1 MKKIRALLEPLF
13 CVAVNLLVAM
23 LLLSITRILFILEN
37 AAAYPGVCFG
47 HFAYLCKAGLRFDLS
62 AMFYV
67 NSIYIVL
74 ALLPLAARTG
84 KVYKAVTK
92 FFYVVPNFLALA
104 VNLVDSVYFQFTGR
118 RTTCSFFS
126 EFKNES
132 NLGSIF
138 FQSCLEHWYLVLAGL
153 AMLAI
158 LIFLFKHPKTG
169 CRQSLAYTIA
179 HSIVLLACIYPIIL
193 GIRGGAGVMI
203 RPLSINDAT
212 AYADT
217 PAETSIVLNT
227 PICLIRTV
235 SRSSFTNP
243 EYYQDTEEMLSQFN
257 SLVTPEPGTEFRPL
271 NVCVIILESFSSA
284 YSERITG
291 LQGHEAKGY
300 MPFLDSLMNESL
312 TFRYSFANG
321 RKSIEAIQSVLSGI
335 PSLIEPFT
343 ISPYATNAISGL
355 AGELCANKGYS
366 SAFIHGAPRGSMG
379 FEAFTHISG
388 FQQLYDKETFGDDSQ
403 FDGTWAI
410 WDEPFLQY
418 GEECMDNL
426 EEPFIS
432 TIFTATSHH
441 PFRIPGKYEGCF
453 DKGTVPIHKCIGY
466 TDMSLRKF
474 FQTASSAPWFGNTLF
489 VITGDHT
496 NETDRP
502 EYLSGY
508 GLYEI
513 PILFYRP
520 DGSLKG
526 LREGVAQ
533 QTDIMPTVL
542 SYLGYDKPYVC
553 FGCDL
558 LSTPDGETWAVSYSE
573 GTYQFITD
581 SLSIQFD
588 GEKAIGAYDY
598 RKDPLQKDDL
608 LELRQEEVGEALPK
622 LKSIIQQYI
631 CRMLEDRLTN

>member
-1 MKKIRALLEPLF
+1 MKKIRTLLEPLF

-23 LLLSITRILFILEN
+23 LLLTLTRVLFILEN
-37 AAAYPGVCFG
+37 ASIYPGVSFE
-47 HFAYLCKAGLRFDLS
+47 HFAYLCKSGLRFDLS

-74 ALLPLAARTG
+74 ALLPLAARTSKG
-84 KVYKAVTK
+84 YRTVTK
-92 FFYVVPNFLALA
+92 IFYVVPNILALA
-104 VNLVDSVYFQFTGR
+104 INLADSVYFQFTGR

-158 LIFLFKHPKTG
+158 LIFLYRRPKTE
-169 CRQSLAYTIA
+169 CKQTAAYTLSHA
-179 HSIVLLACIYPIIL
+179 AVLLACIYPIVL

-235 SRSSFTNP
+235 SRHTFVDP
-243 EYYQDTEEMLSQFN
+243 KYYENEEEMLSEFN
-257 SLVTPEPGTEFRPL
+257 SLITPAPEAEFKPL
-271 NVCVIILESFSSA
+271 NVCILILESFSSS
-284 YSERITG
+284 YSERISS
-291 LQGHEAKGY
+291 LQGREPKGY

-335 PSLIEPFT
+335 PALVEPFI

-355 AGELCANKGYS
+355 AGELCDNKGYS
-366 SAFIHGAPRGSMG
+366 SAFIHGAPSGSMG

-388 FQQLYDKETFGDDSQ
+388 FKQLYDKETFGDNSQ
-403 FDGTWAI
+403 FDGIWAI

-418 GEECMDNL
+418 GKTCIDKL
-426 EEPFIS
+426 PEPFIS

-441 PFRIPGKYEGCF
+441 PYQIPKQYEGVF
-453 DKGTVPIHKCIGY
+453 DEGTVPIHKCIGY

-474 FQTASSAPWFGNTLF
+474 FEAASTAPWFQNTLF
-489 VITGDHT
+489 VLTGDHT

-502 EYLSGY
+502 EYLTEY
-508 GLYEI
+508 GVYEI
-513 PILFYRP
+513 PIMFYRP
-520 DGSLKG
+520 DGSLKQ
-526 LREGVAQ
+526 LREGIAQ

-542 SYLGYDKPYVC
+542 SYLGYDKPFVS

-558 LSTPDGETWAVSYSE
+558 LTTPDSETWAVNYSE
-573 GTYQFITD
+573 GIYQFFTD
-581 SLSIQFD
+581 SISIQFD

-598 RKDPLQKDDL
+598 RNDPLQKNNILDRKQD
-608 LELRQEEVGEALPK
+608 EVQRAIPK
-622 LKSIIQQYI
+622 LKSLIQQYM
-631 CRMLEDRLTN
+631 CRMLEDKLKN